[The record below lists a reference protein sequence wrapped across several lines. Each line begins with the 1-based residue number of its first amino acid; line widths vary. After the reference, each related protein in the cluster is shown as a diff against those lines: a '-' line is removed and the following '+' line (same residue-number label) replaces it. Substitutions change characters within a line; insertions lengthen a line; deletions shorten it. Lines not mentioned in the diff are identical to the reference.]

1 MLTKSFSVWKYS
13 HHFVVVCR
21 DSTAIANTR
30 RFVKRF
36 VEYVLTKSAGKFTEK
51 PERTYARANAALD
64 MYRIHINALDQFISH
79 MSMAYGIHPQLV
91 VDTIEEIPMYKP
103 PDIKIGFKEGWVD
116 KEEQVEPI
124 RWGLDQVDAGKRS
137 VVYIWQ
143 MGYGKS
149 YMTTRVALKAGGRI
163 VMMIQ
168 PIYSKKWKLD
178 FLKMLDVGEDDVL
191 FVNGS
196 GKLLDLVNADPD
208 TLPPV
213 IMISI
218 NTIMDWFNLYDD
230 NNYKPLTDFG
240 YNVDPPCL
248 MEHLG
253 AGALMRDEVHEQF
266 HNMFYIDLFTHVPI
280 TVSATA
286 TMESESRHTVRMMEV
301 MFPSETRNVQTTFNR
316 FTDIHTAKY
325 SLADVY
331 RIKTTLPRCAMHSQ
345 IAVEKSLLNNK
356 YILDAYCDFVIR
368 LIKEHYVD
376 RRQDGDHCIVYQAFR
391 LFLDQLY
398 SRVVAAFPGLT
409 VAQYKSGEDYNNLI
423 GVDIS
428 LTTKKSAGTG
438 VDVPNLIA
446 VIDGDLKKSVC
457 SVRQSVGRP
466 REQAGVTPRYVRMV
480 CTDWDKHLYYWK
492 RGQYNTAQYIRKEHI
507 HEYGMI
513 GVSKHPKTLPTW

>member
-1 MLTKSFSVWKYS
+1 
-13 HHFVVVCR
+13 
-21 DSTAIANTR
+21 
-30 RFVKRF
+30 
-36 VEYVLTKSAGKFTEK
+36 
-51 PERTYARANAALD
+51 
-64 MYRIHINALDQFISH
+64 
-79 MSMAYGIHPQLV
+79 
-91 VDTIEEIPMYKP
+91 
-103 PDIKIGFKEGWVD
+103 
-116 KEEQVEPI
+116 
-124 RWGLDQVDAGKRS
+124 
-137 VVYIWQ
+137 
-143 MGYGKS
+143 
-149 YMTTRVALKAGGRI
+149 
-163 VMMIQ
+163 
-168 PIYSKKWKLD
+168 
-178 FLKMLDVGEDDVL
+178 
-191 FVNGS
+191 
-196 GKLLDLVNADPD
+196 
-208 TLPPV
+208 
-213 IMISI
+213 MISI

-428 LTTKKSAGTG
+428 LTTNKSAGTG